1 MEVKDLGFSS
11 SRNPDISSDLLSE
24 LDAIVDEAIGLTSE
38 PWEFKVIR
46 LPIIGVLLVPVFWRI
61 PDFCER

>member
-1 MEVKDLGFSS
+1 MEVKDLGLSS

-24 LDAIVDEAIGLTSE
+24 LDAIVDEAIVLTSE